1 MLPPIFLLPFLL
13 FALVLLSRCVRQI
26 NQWETGLIFTLGK
39 FSKLAQ
45 PGLTLLVPF
54 LQRLVRVDMR
64 VRCRELPQ
72 QSVISADNVTARID
86 AVMYFKVVDP
96 AKAVLNVE
104 NYEWAIRDR
113 AKVVFRDVIGETT
126 LDELLTHRE
135 QIAVKVSAAVEQ
147 FVAQW
152 GIHVEMIA
160 LQDIQ
165 LPPQMQEVLAKKAI
179 AERERQYVVIKSQ
192 ADVESAQNF
201 AKAAQILGGSP
212 GAMELRR
219 LEALQNLSQGTS
231 KIIFDLAHPYP
242 DARSAALAVS
252 LGEQVRVAEPTAAE
266 QAAAKDQRAL
276 PAASSTAA
284 TPLPRADDEDVFAE
298 APGRQL
304 RRT

>member
-1 MLPPIFLLPFLL
+1 MFRDKLGVMPAFAVLFPFL
-13 FALVLLSRCVRQI
+13 AVLLLLLVRAVRQI
-26 NQWETGLIFTLGK
+26 NQWETALVFTLGK
-39 FSKLAQ
+39 YSHLAQ
-45 PGLTLLVPF
+45 PGLMLLVPLF
-54 LQRLVRVDMR
+54 QRLSRVDMR
-64 VRCRELPQ
+64 VRCRELTQ
-72 QSVISADNVTARID
+72 QSVISQDNVTARID

-113 AKVVFRDVIGETT
+113 AKIVFRDVIGETT

-135 QIAVKVSAAVEQ
+135 QVAQKVRTAVEQ

-160 LQDIQ
+160 MQDIQ
-165 LPPQMQEVLAKKAI
+165 LPQQMQEVLAKKAI

-201 AKAAQILGGSP
+201 AKAAEILASAP

-231 KIIFDLAHPYP
+231 KVIFDLAHPYT
-242 DARSAALAVS
+242 DTRAAAMAAA
-252 LGEQVRVAEPTAAE
+252 LGEQVRIAD
-266 QAAAKDQRAL
+266 DQSAQRSL
-276 PAASSTAA
+276 PAAPSSAVAQPEEVERAA
-284 TPLPRADDEDVFAE
+284 AAQR
-298 APGRQL
+298 L
-304 RRT
+304 RRS